1 MTPLVSAAARAAP
14 SFVASAA
21 GGWGGLAAAAGRP
34 RVGGAAVARPRPPT
48 ALPFGRRVALVAS
61 AAALPSPPPAGGS
74 SAPPAPTAAAPTH
87 VAPGR
92 PPSTAAPPTPPPPP
106 PSPPAPSATVR
117 VPTAN
122 VVSVVTRLLLRRGTP
137 AVDAPLMAEVLVYAQ
152 AAGNAQGLA
161 KLITHGVGS
170 PDAAPTAEDGA
181 AAPPPPPPPP
191 LVPVATSPVAA
202 TLDGTGRS
210 GMVVMAAATDEA
222 IRLARAHG
230 VGIVG
235 TTGTTTGS
243 GAIGYYARRVATAGL
258 FGLAASGCCPLVA
271 PSGAATALLGT
282 NPLAY
287 GIPVPRCGGDEEGNR
302 SDGDGGYD
310 ALVADIGMSAM
321 SYWAVRAAAAKGTPL
336 PEHVALDATGGATV
350 DAASAAALLPFGGPD
365 AAHKASA
372 LGVLVEWLTGP
383 AVGATFAGLPWA
395 ATAAGGR
402 GEGADGEGS
411 GGGWGNLVVAASPSL
426 LRPAADVDADTAT
439 LVATLRGGGAT
450 LPGEGGDARR
460 ADAARGGVPIE
471 GGLWHALVEAAGGDG
486 P

>member
-1 MTPLVSAAARAAP
+1 MTPPASAAARAAP

-21 GGWGGLAAAAGRP
+21 GGWGGLAAAACRP
-34 RVGGAAVARPRPPT
+34 RVGGAAVARPGPPT
-48 ALPFGRRVALVAS
+48 ALPLGRRVALVAS
-61 AAALPSPPPAGGS
+61 AAALPSPAPAGGS
-74 SAPPAPTAAAPTH
+74 PAPPAPTAAAPTH
-87 VAPGR
+87 VAAGR
-92 PPSTAAPPTPPPPP
+92 PPSTDAHFTPSPPP
-106 PSPPAPSATVR
+106 PSSPPPTATVR
-117 VPTAN
+117 VPTAT
-122 VVSVVTRLLLRRGTP
+122 VVAVVRRLLLRRGTP

-170 PDAAPTAEDGA
+170 PDAAPAAEDGA
-181 AAPPPPPPPP
+181 AAPPPPPP
-191 LVPVATSPVAA
+191 LVPVAASPVSA

-243 GAIGYYARRVATAGL
+243 GAIGYYARRVAAAGL

-287 GIPVPRCGGDEEGNR
+287 GIPVPRCDGGEEGNGNT
-302 SDGDGGYD
+302 GDGAYD

-321 SYWAVRAAAAKGTPL
+321 SYWAVRAAAATGTPL
-336 PEHVALDATGGATV
+336 PEHVALDAAGGATV

-395 ATAAGGR
+395 ATAAGAR
-402 GEGADGEGS
+402 GEGADGEGG

-439 LVATLRGGGAT
+439 LVATLRGGGAV

-486 P
+486 S